1 MTVSCLSLVALNKF
15 EIPHNVLGFVKEAQ
29 GNQNTLGIQVE
40 NFALYLKQLIQKRF
54 VVVKVAVQI
63 PFIKIQN
70 LESLEY
76 EML

>member
-1 MTVSCLSLVALNKF
+1 MTVNCLSSVALNKF
-15 EIPHNVLGFVKEAQ
+15 EIPHNVLWFGKEAQ

-40 NFALYLKQLIQKRF
+40 NFAPYLKQVIQKRF

-63 PFIKIQN
+63 PFTKIQN
-70 LESLEY
+70 LESLEF